1 MAKRIDHEQLLVE
14 IENLYASAPASAE
27 TLIEAYLENRLR
39 SLEPAERVAHLEKL
53 TAEAGTRQ
61 PVTAAPAAGQ
71 MDALSRLFSL
81 LLSKTVSVADLR
93 SGEVTDRLL
102 DSLNTVFDN
111 LNRLIGSINTTLF
124 GAGAGDK
131 TIRHMIGEHI
141 DGDAEKTSLENYIGQ
156 IDKAFLVTHQAFQ
169 GAVRQVVS
177 QIMDE
182 LDPEAI
188 VASGSGGLKLGVVK
202 RAEFFDTYKDKYAV
216 VRKWF
221 ESDRFR
227 DRLLRE
233 FEKKCRQL
241 SDSGEEQR

>member
-1 MAKRIDHEQLLVE
+1 M
-14 IENLYASAPASAE
+14 
-27 TLIEAYLENRLR
+27 
-39 SLEPAERVAHLEKL
+39 
-53 TAEAGTRQ
+53 
-61 PVTAAPAAGQ
+61 
-71 MDALSRLFSL
+71 SRLISL
-81 LLSKTVSVADLR
+81 LLSKTVSVTDLT
-93 SGEVTDRLL
+93 SEEMTDRLL
-102 DSLNTVFDN
+102 DSFNTVFDN

-124 GAGAGDK
+124 GEGAGNK

-141 DGDAEKTSLENYIGQ
+141 DGDVEVKSLESYIGQ
-156 IDKAFLVTHQAFQ
+156 IDKAFLITHQAFQ
-169 GAVRQVVS
+169 DAVRQLVS

-182 LDPEAI
+182 LNPEAI
-188 VASGSGGLKLGVVK
+188 AAAGSGGLKLGVVK

-241 SDSGEEQR
+241 SESGEE